1 MLIRYMAK
9 GRVKGRSRRATETAT
24 PGKEPTSAR
33 FAARAVSAACGISS
47 PTALTGLLAIAV
59 PAWITASPAHADYSG
74 SVPVTAPSPSPTD
87 TSLMEQVVKSIVVT
101 ANRTAGPGISVSGA
115 NDYSVTSDDISNL
128 PAGDDTTITDI
139 LAQMPGVAIDQNQQ
153 IHIRNTEGPQFQY
166 QINGVLIP
174 LDINTNP
181 PFLSMINPLII
192 KRLDLLDG
200 VLPARYSYATGGVV
214 DIQTKDG
221 CEQPGGSATI
231 FGGQQG
237 MFQPSAQ
244 YAGCDGKFSYYA
256 SALYSQSNMAFSSA
270 TPGPSAIHDG
280 TNQGQT
286 FDTLSYAL
294 DAHTQLSL
302 IVSAAASNNQLPN
315 VPGLTPEYTLANAPL
330 IPSSQI
336 NSYLNFRDCLGILSL
351 SGAPTQQLSYQVSY
365 AAHSISE
372 LFEPDDVGELIYQ
385 GVASTA
391 SHKDFDNTLQGDL
404 TYKTTQHTIGAG
416 FYFGEYDVT
425 VDDNSLVFPVN
436 ISGVQ
441 TSDIPVNVI
450 NNAHATNIVS
460 GIYVNDLWQIDP
472 TLRANIGVRFDTLTG
487 FTHGS
492 QIDPTLNLSYMPTQ
506 DTTFHGGVARY
517 MQVPSFQ
524 GISPAAPAAFAG
536 TTAEGSPGIATPV
549 VENDVEFDAGI
560 FHILAP
566 GLTIS
571 EDNFYEITKHYLD
584 TGQFG
589 VVPIFAPFNYSHGYI
604 WGTEIALAY
613 KTDNFSSYG
622 NVTYGRNM
630 QQGVAT
636 GQFNFDSAELGYID
650 THHIVLDHQP
660 LLGMTAGATYDW
672 KPYAFSVDATYSSG
686 LRAGFADLE
695 RLPNVFQLNAGIERK
710 FEIDGLGELSD
721 RLTVLNVLDRTNLI
735 RPSEGIGI
743 FQSAYEP
750 RLTVFD
756 SITVPL

>member
-1 MLIRYMAK
+1 
-9 GRVKGRSRRATETAT
+9 
-24 PGKEPTSAR
+24 
-33 FAARAVSAACGISS
+33 
-47 PTALTGLLAIAV
+47 
-59 PAWITASPAHADYSG
+59 
-74 SVPVTAPSPSPTD
+74 
-87 TSLMEQVVKSIVVT
+87 MEQVAETIVVT
-101 ANRTAGPGISVSGA
+101 ALRSPAPGISDGGA
-115 NDYSVTSDDISNL
+115 NDYSVTSDDIASL

-181 PFLSMINPLII
+181 PFLSMINPLIV

-200 VLPARYSYATGGVV
+200 VLPARYSYATGGIV

-221 CEQPGGSATI
+221 CEQPGGSAAL
-231 FGGQQG
+231 FAGQRG
-237 MFQPSAQ
+237 MIQPSAQ

-256 SALYSQSNMAFSSA
+256 SALYSQSDMAFSSA
-270 TPGPSAIHDG
+270 TPGPNAIHDH

-294 DAHTQLSL
+294 DANTRLSL
-302 IVSAAASNNQLPN
+302 IVSVAASDNQLPN
-315 VPGLTPEYTLANAPL
+315 VANLAPQFTLANATV

-336 NSYLNFRDCLGILSL
+336 NSYLNFRDYLGVLSL
-351 SGAPTQQLSYQVSY
+351 SGSPAQNLSYQVSY
-365 AAHSISE
+365 AMHSISE
-372 LFEPDDVGELIYQ
+372 RFEPDDVGELLYQ

-404 TYKTTQHTIGAG
+404 TYTIAQHMIGTG
-416 FYFGEYDVT
+416 FYLGEYHVAA
-425 VDDNSLVFPVN
+425 DDNSLVFPVDA
-436 ISGVQ
+436 SGMQ
-441 TSDIPVNVI
+441 SSDIPKDVI
-450 NNAHATNIVS
+450 NNTHATNIVS
-460 GIYVNDLWQIDP
+460 GIYINDLWQIASE
-472 TLRANIGVRFDTLTG
+472 LRANIGVRFDTLTG

-492 QIDPTLNLSYMPTQ
+492 QIDPTVNLIYTPTP

-517 MQVPSFQ
+517 MQVPSFL
-524 GISPAAPAAFAG
+524 GISPGAPAAFAN
-536 TTAEGSPGIATPV
+536 TTAEGPPGIATPV

-560 FHILAP
+560 SQILAP
-566 GLTIS
+566 GLTVS

-604 WGTEIALAY
+604 WGSEIALAY
-613 KTDNFSSYG
+613 KAENFSSYG

-630 QQGVAT
+630 EQGVDT
-636 GQFNFDSAELGYID
+636 GQFNFDPDELAYID
-650 THHIVLDHQP
+650 AHHIVLDHQP
-660 LLGMTAGATYDW
+660 LLGITGGATYNW

-686 LRAGFADLE
+686 LRAGFADTE
-695 RLPNVFQLNAGIERK
+695 RLPNVFQLNIGIERK
-710 FEIDGLGELSD
+710 FEIGGVGEVSN
-721 RLTVLNVLDRTNLI
+721 RLAVLNILDRTNLI
-735 RPSEGIGI
+735 RPANGIGI
-743 FQSAYEP
+743 FQSAYGP
-750 RLTVFD
+750 RLTIFD